1 MFVITNSACSSL
13 SLPDFSAILAAKS
26 IKIEKMVN
34 ARCGLKPHTG
44 RCNEHGHGPFGMENT
59 AMRYFPIFVDL
70 QNARVVVVGGGEEG
84 LRKIRLLL
92 KTDAKIDVIATTLH
106 DELKANPRV
115 NWLATHYSAKLLEG
129 AALVYS
135 SDPVL
140 NAQVSADAK
149 ALGIQINAVDDA
161 EISTFIVPSIVD
173 RAPVVVAIGTEGTA
187 PVLGQGIRAK
197 IDAML
202 PDKLGALAA
211 HAQTLRERVARHIPH
226 GNRRRAF
233 WQQFFFGAPR
243 DAFIAGDDLNFHTT
257 VHDAVKD
264 ALSGDTG
271 RVSLV
276 GAGPGDPELLTL
288 KAQRK
293 LMEADV
299 IIYDRLVSAEV
310 LEMARRDAVRI
321 PVGKTPFAPSPK
333 QSEINEI
340 IITEAKKG
348 LRVVRL
354 KGGDPYVFGRGGEEQ
369 AALEAA
375 GIPVDVVPGI
385 TAALGCAASLKTPL
399 TQRGQNRSIT
409 LLTASSETGIADQ
422 NWQAL
427 AKPGQVLAIY
437 MGIHAAGT
445 ISAQLLDAGMS
456 PSTPV
461 TLVEN
466 GTRRDE
472 RVLNTTI
479 GTLWDAVQRAGIQGP
494 ALIYVGLNAAK
505 SSADVVPFP
514 IREDIQQAALRA
526 VS

>member
-1 MFVITNSACSSL
+1 
-13 SLPDFSAILAAKS
+13 
-26 IKIEKMVN
+26 
-34 ARCGLKPHTG
+34 
-44 RCNEHGHGPFGMENT
+44 
-59 AMRYFPIFVDL
+59 MRYFPIFVDL
-70 QNARVVVVGGGEEG
+70 RNARVIVVGGGEEA
-84 LRKIRLLL
+84 LRKIRLIL
-92 KTDAKIDVIATTLH
+92 KTEAKIDVIAPDLH
-106 DELKANPRV
+106 DELKANGRV
-115 NWLATHYSAKLLEG
+115 NWLATHYKAELLDG

-135 SDPVL
+135 ADAEL

-149 ALGIQINAVDDA
+149 ARGIQINAVDEA

-173 RAPVVVAIGTEGTA
+173 RDPVVVAIGTEGTA

-202 PDKLGALAA
+202 PDKLGGLAA
-211 HAQTLRERVARHIPH
+211 RAQTLRERVARHIPH

-233 WQQFFFGAPR
+233 WQQFFFGSPR
-243 DAFIAGDDLNFHTT
+243 DAFIAGDEINFHTT
-257 VHDAVKD
+257 VHDAVTD
-264 ALSGDTG
+264 ALSGKTG

-333 QSEINEI
+333 QSEINDI
-340 IITEAKKG
+340 IIAEAKKG

-369 AALEAA
+369 AALEAH

-385 TAALGCAASLKTPL
+385 TAALGCAASLKAPL

-422 NWQAL
+422 DWQAL

-437 MGIHAAGT
+437 MGVHAAGT
-445 ISAQLLDAGMS
+445 ISAQLLDAGMA

-472 RVLNTTI
+472 RVVHTTV
-479 GTLWDAVQRAGIQGP
+479 GNLWDTVQTAGVHGP
-494 ALIYVGLNAAK
+494 ALIYVGLTGPKA
-505 SSADVVPFP
+505 SADVVPFP
-514 IREDIQQAALRA
+514 IREDIQLAALRA

>member
-1 MFVITNSACSSL
+1 
-13 SLPDFSAILAAKS
+13 
-26 IKIEKMVN
+26 
-34 ARCGLKPHTG
+34 
-44 RCNEHGHGPFGMENT
+44 
-59 AMRYFPIFVDL
+59 MRYFPIFIDL

-92 KTDAKIDVIATTLH
+92 KTSAKIDVIAPELH
-106 DELKANPRV
+106 DELKANSRV
-115 NWLATHYSAKLLEG
+115 NWLAHTYKASLLDG
-129 AALVYS
+129 ATLVYS
-135 SDPVL
+135 SDSAL

-149 ALGIQINAVDDA
+149 ARGIQINAVDEA
-161 EISTFIVPSIVD
+161 GISTFIVPSIVD
-173 RAPVVVAIGTEGTA
+173 RDPVVVAIGTEGTA

-211 HAQTLRERVARHIPH
+211 TAQTLRERVARHVPH

-243 DAFIAGDDLNFHTT
+243 DAFVEGDESNFHNA
-257 VHDAVKD
+257 VHEAVND
-264 ALSGDTG
+264 ALSGRTG

-293 LMEADV
+293 LQEADV
-299 IIYDRLVSAEV
+299 IIYDRLVSAGV

-321 PVGKTPFAPSPK
+321 PVGKTPFAPSPS
-333 QSEINEI
+333 QNEINDI
-340 IITEAKKG
+340 LIAEANKG

-369 AALEAA
+369 AALEAV

-399 TQRGQNRSIT
+399 TQRGHNRSIT

-422 NWQAL
+422 DWQAL

-437 MGIHAAGT
+437 MGVHAAGT
-445 ISAQLLDAGMS
+445 ISAQLLEAGIN
-456 PSTPV
+456 PATAV

-472 RVLNTTI
+472 RVLHTTV
-479 GTLWDAVQRAGIQGP
+479 GNLWDTVQRAGIHGP
-494 ALIYVGLNAAK
+494 ALIYVGLSPAK
-505 SSADVVPFP
+505 ASAEVVPFP
-514 IREDIQQAALRA
+514 IREDIQLAALRA
-526 VS
+526 IS

>member
-1 MFVITNSACSSL
+1 
-13 SLPDFSAILAAKS
+13 
-26 IKIEKMVN
+26 
-34 ARCGLKPHTG
+34 
-44 RCNEHGHGPFGMENT
+44 
-59 AMRYFPIFVDL
+59 MRYFPIFIDL
-70 QNARVVVVGGGEEG
+70 QNARVVVVGGGEEA

-92 KTDAKIDVIATTLH
+92 KTEAKIDVIAPDLH

-115 NWLATHYSAKLLEG
+115 NWLATHYKAALLEG

-135 SDPVL
+135 ADPEL
-140 NAQVSADAK
+140 NAVVSVDAK
-149 ALGIQINAVDDA
+149 AQGIQINAVDEAD
-161 EISTFIVPSIVD
+161 ISTFIVPSIVD
-173 RAPVVVAIGTEGTA
+173 RDPVVVAIGTEGTA

-211 HAQTLRERVARHIPH
+211 HAQTLRGRVARQIPH

-243 DAFIAGDDLNFHTT
+243 DAFVAGDEVHFQAS
-257 VHDAVKD
+257 VHDAVND
-264 ALSGDTG
+264 ALSGKTG

-293 LMEADV
+293 LHEADV
-299 IIYDRLVSAEV
+299 IVYDRLVSAGV

-333 QSEINEI
+333 QSEINQI
-340 IITEAKKG
+340 LIDEAQKG

-369 AALEAA
+369 AALEAV
-375 GIPVDVVPGI
+375 GIAVDVVPGI

-399 TQRGQNRSIT
+399 TQRGQNRAIT

-422 NWQAL
+422 DWQAL

-437 MGIHAAGT
+437 MGVHAAGT
-445 ISAQLLDAGMS
+445 ISAQLLDAGMA

-461 TLVEN
+461 IVVEN
-466 GTRRDE
+466 GTRHDE
-472 RVLNTTI
+472 RVLYATI
-479 GTLWDAVQRAGIQGP
+479 GNLWETVQRAGVSGP
-494 ALIYVGLNAAK
+494 ALIYVGMQQAK
-505 SSADVVPFP
+505 ASANIVAFP

-526 VS
+526 IS

>member
-1 MFVITNSACSSL
+1 
-13 SLPDFSAILAAKS
+13 
-26 IKIEKMVN
+26 
-34 ARCGLKPHTG
+34 
-44 RCNEHGHGPFGMENT
+44 
-59 AMRYFPIFVDL
+59 MRYFPIFVDL
-70 QNARVVVVGGGEEG
+70 QNARVVVVGGGEEA

-92 KTDAKIDVIATTLH
+92 KTDAKIDVIAPELH
-106 DELKANPRV
+106 DELKANGRV
-115 NWLATHYSAKLLEG
+115 NWLATHYKAALLDG
-129 AALVYS
+129 ATLVYS
-135 SDPVL
+135 AEAEL

-149 ALGIQINAVDDA
+149 ARGIQINAVDEA
-161 EISTFIVPSIVD
+161 HISSFIVPSIVD
-173 RAPVVVAIGTEGTA
+173 RDPVVVAIGTEGTA

-202 PDKLGALAA
+202 PDKLGGLAA

-233 WQQFFFGAPR
+233 WQQFFFGSPR
-243 DAFIAGDDLNFHTT
+243 DAFIAGDELSFHTT
-257 VHDAVKD
+257 VHDAVTD
-264 ALSGDTG
+264 ALSGNTG

-310 LEMARRDAVRI
+310 LEMSRRDAVRI
-321 PVGKTPFAPSPK
+321 PVGKTPFVASPK
-333 QSEINEI
+333 QSEINDI
-340 IITEAKKG
+340 IIAEAKKG

-385 TAALGCAASLKTPL
+385 TAALGCAASLKAPL

-422 NWQAL
+422 DWQAL

-437 MGIHAAGT
+437 MGVHAAGT
-445 ISAQLLDAGMS
+445 ISAQLLDAGMN

-466 GTRRDE
+466 GTRKDE
-472 RVLNTTI
+472 RVLHATVGN
-479 GTLWDAVQRAGIQGP
+479 LWDTVQCAGLQGP
-494 ALIYVGLNAAK
+494 ALIYVGLGSAK
-505 SSADVVPFP
+505 ASADVVPFP
-514 IREDIQQAALRA
+514 IREDIQLAALRA

>member
-1 MFVITNSACSSL
+1 MKA
-13 SLPDFSAILAAKS
+13 
-26 IKIEKMVN
+26 
-34 ARCGLKPHTG
+34 HTG
-44 RCNEHGHGPFGMENT
+44 RCNEHRQGLFGMENT

-70 QNARVVVVGGGEEG
+70 QNARVVVVGGGEEA

-92 KTDAKIDVIATTLH
+92 KTEANIDVIAKDLH
-106 DELKANPRV
+106 EELKSNARV
-115 NWLATHYSAKLLEG
+115 NWLATSYQSSLLDG
-129 AALVYS
+129 ATLVYS
-135 SDPVL
+135 AEAEL
-140 NAQVSADAK
+140 NAKVSADAM
-149 ALGIQINAVDDA
+149 ARGIQVNAVDEA
-161 EISTFIVPSIVD
+161 HISTFIVPSIVD
-173 RAPVVVAIGTEGTA
+173 RDPVVIAIGTEGTA

-202 PDKLGALAA
+202 PVNIGSLAVK
-211 HAQTLRERVARHIPH
+211 AQTLRERVAKLLPP

-233 WQQFFFGAPR
+233 WADFFFGTTR
-243 DAFIAGDDLNFHTT
+243 DAFVEGDDVAFGLAFD
-257 VHDAVKD
+257 DAVYNAATAK
-264 ALSGDTG
+264 TG

-293 LMEADV
+293 LQEADV
-299 IIYDRLVSAEV
+299 IVYDRLVSAGV

-333 QSEINEI
+333 QSEINDI
-340 IITEAKKG
+340 LIAEAQKG

-369 AALEAA
+369 AALQAK
-375 GIPVDVVPGI
+375 GIAVDVVPGI

-399 TQRGQNRSIT
+399 TKRGQNRSIT
-409 LLTASSETGIADQ
+409 LLTASSETGIAEQD
-422 NWQAL
+422 WQSL

-437 MGIHAAGT
+437 MGVHAAGT
-445 ISAQLLDAGMS
+445 ISAQLLDAGMK
-456 PSTPV
+456 PSAPV

-466 GTRRDE
+466 GTRADE
-472 RVLNTTI
+472 RVLHTTI
-479 GTLWDAVQRAGIQGP
+479 GNLWDTVQRAAINGP
-494 ALIYVGLNAAK
+494 ALIYVGLGQAK
-505 SSADVVPFP
+505 ASADVVPFP

>member
-1 MFVITNSACSSL
+1 
-13 SLPDFSAILAAKS
+13 
-26 IKIEKMVN
+26 
-34 ARCGLKPHTG
+34 
-44 RCNEHGHGPFGMENT
+44 MENT

-70 QNARVVVVGGGEEG
+70 KDARVVVVGGGEEA

-92 KTDAKIDVIATTLH
+92 KTDAKIDVIAADLH
-106 DELKANPRV
+106 EELKANVRV
-115 NWLATHYSAKLLEG
+115 NWLATFYKATLLDG

-135 SDPVL
+135 ADPEL
-140 NAQVSADAK
+140 NTQVSADAK
-149 ALGIQINAVDDA
+149 ARGIQINAVDEA

-173 RAPVVVAIGTEGTA
+173 RDPVVVAIGTEGTA

-202 PDKLGALAA
+202 PDKLGALAVR
-211 HAQTLRERVARHIPH
+211 AQTLRERVARHIPH

-243 DAFIAGDDLNFHTT
+243 DAFIAGDELNFHTT
-257 VHDAVKD
+257 VHDAVTD
-264 ALSGDTG
+264 ALSGNTG

-299 IIYDRLVSAEV
+299 IIYDRLVSSEV

-321 PVGKTPFAPSPK
+321 PVGKTPFVPSPK
-333 QSEINEI
+333 QSEINDI
-340 IITEAKKG
+340 IIAEAKKG

-369 AALEAA
+369 AALEAV

-385 TAALGCAASLKTPL
+385 TAALGCAASLKAPL

-422 NWQAL
+422 DWQGL

-437 MGIHAAGT
+437 MGVHAAGT
-445 ISAQLLDAGMS
+445 ISAQLLDAGMN

-472 RVLNTTI
+472 RVLHATVGN
-479 GTLWDAVQRAGIQGP
+479 LWETVQRAGLQGP
-494 ALIYVGLNAAK
+494 ALIYVGLATAK
-505 SSADVVPFP
+505 ASADVVPFP
-514 IREDIQQAALRA
+514 IREDIQLAALRA
-526 VS
+526 IS